1 MAKLES
7 LLHDLRV
14 SVVGTDD
21 DPRVGALSRPA
32 RFLSRPVVRTLYR
45 ASVRGIHH
53 VPLTGPVIMSPNH
66 LSFFDTP
73 LVMSMSPRPVIFL
86 GKAEYMNSRATKF
99 LFPAIGM
106 VPIKR
111 DVAKASMAALIT
123 AGELLNDGQ
132 VVGIYPEGT
141 RSRDGLLHRGHS
153 GVAQLALMTGA
164 PIVPVGIVGT
174 ERVQPIGQNVPKPF
188 QGNVQISFG
197 EPIYPQRYQYGGS
210 RKRRQQITDDV
221 MASIA
226 SMTAQPR
233 SADFASDREPLIRGG
248 SESVYLVT
256 SHKATGLSWRHAA
269 ERAVDD
275 GRPHLRRCP
284 RRRSSCPL
292 MSNRNRW
299 RAGVRS
305 RTVAVHPAARR
316 ATAAA
321 TEHSRGRRHPVTIH
335 SNSDVCHN
343 ERNTVMN
350 ERNTAMNDSVYRVI
364 ELIGSSHDSWEQA
377 ARNAVK
383 EASAAYDD
391 LRVAEVV
398 EMDVLIED
406 GSIIAFRTKL
416 RLTYKA
422 SSD

>member
-1 MAKLES
+1 VAKLES

-32 RFLSRPVVRTLYR
+32 RFLGRPVVRTFYR
-45 ASVRGIHH
+45 AQVRGIDN
-53 VPLTGPVIMSPNH
+53 VPATGPVIMSPNH

-73 LVMSMSPRPVIFL
+73 LVMSLSPRPVIFL

-164 PIVPVGIVGT
+164 PIVPVGLVGT

-188 QGNVQISFG
+188 RGRVRISFG
-197 EPIYPQRYQYGGS
+197 EPIYPQSYQYGGG

-233 SADFASDREPLIRGG
+233 SSDFASDQPPLIRGG

-256 SHKATGLSWRHAA
+256 SHKANGLSWRHAA
-269 ERAVDD
+269 ERAVDEGRRTYDDARVGEVRALSCRIGSD
-275 GRPHLRRCP
+275 GELEFAAELSLSTRLRGAQQP
-284 RRRSSCPL
+284 KPPS
-292 MSNRNRW
+292 
-299 RAGVRS
+299 VR
-305 RTVAVHPAARR
+305 V
-316 ATAAA
+316 AAA
-321 TEHSRGRRHPVTIH
+321 MKTRSLATR
-335 SNSDVCHN
+335 
-343 ERNTVMN
+343 
-350 ERNTAMNDSVYRVI
+350 
-364 ELIGSSHDSWEQA
+364 LIA
-377 ARNAVK
+377 T
-383 EASAAYDD
+383 
-391 LRVAEVV
+391 
-398 EMDVLIED
+398 
-406 GSIIAFRTKL
+406 TKGTL
-416 RLTYKA
+416 P
-422 SSD
+422 